1 MPAPGSRWLLLLSAA
16 VAAPLAAA
24 IVPTSWCAS
33 APPSTWPVCD
43 ESLGLDQRSADIV
56 SRLSFADKMS
66 ALSVMNNDLP
76 LPSINLP
83 PHNWWSEATHGI
95 HGVNNSAPTPW
106 SSNTIFP
113 ITASCAFNRSLWA
126 ATGNVIGRDA
136 RAFMNVGHADS
147 TFWAPVINIVRDVSI
162 PRFALPPR
170 PSACINGALTALVN
184 VPLSAAAL
192 G

>member
-1 MPAPGSRWLLLLSAA
+1 MPGLGRSSTCALALSAF
-16 VAAPLAAA
+16 VPLAAA
-24 IVPTSWCAS
+24 IVPAAWCAS

-43 ESLGLDQRSADIV
+43 ARLGLDERAADIV
-56 SRLSFADKMS
+56 SRLSTADKMS
-66 ALSVMNNDLP
+66 ALSVMNDDLP
-76 LPSINLP
+76 FPSIGLP

-106 SSNTIFP
+106 STNSVFP

-147 TFWAPVINIVRDVSI
+147 TFWVSLPPNPLR
-162 PRFALPPR
+162 PRPDQLALPYPETRDGRRRR
-170 PSACINGALTALVN
+170 PSWCART
-184 VPLSAAAL
+184 
-192 G
+192 

>member
-1 MPAPGSRWLLLLSAA
+1 MARAARTALSLLSL
-16 VAAPLAAA
+16 APLASA
-24 IVPTSWCAS
+24 IVPSAWCSS

-43 ESLGLDQRSADIV
+43 PRLSLDARAADIV
-56 SRLSFADKMS
+56 SRLSTADKMS

-76 LPSINLP
+76 FPSINLP

-106 SSNTIFP
+106 SSNTVFP

-147 TFWAPVINIVRDVSI
+147 TFWAPVINIVRECH
-162 PRFALPPR
+162 R
-170 PSACINGALTALVN
+170 PNPNPTQRRARKRLTPQSHAN
-184 VPLSAAAL
+184 P
-192 G
+192 